1 MLVRRLSVHL
11 SEVSFFFS
19 LSARFSFFFLTLS
32 FMIIVQLVKYVS
44 IVVLHQAAMLG
55 LAIPVR

>member
-1 MLVRRLSVHL
+1 MLVRGLSVHL
-11 SEVSFFFS
+11 SEVSFFSPS
-19 LSARFSFFFLTLS
+19 LLVSLFFLTLS

-55 LAIPVR
+55 LAILAR